1 MAQIHA
7 LQWSI
12 VFAGAL
18 WFTTR
23 WLLERPASRWRH
35 ILGGLLAV
43 LLWLPLGYTAGN
55 VGVADG
61 AGGTATFGSDALGT
75 VAIFAAVLSIGA
87 LLVGLVLWVE
97 EAADDASDELPGS
110 MRTGRGTR
118 QDD

>member
-1 MAQIHA
+1 MVQVHA

-18 WFTTR
+18 WFTAR
-23 WLLERPASRWRH
+23 WLLQRPASRWRH
-35 ILGGLLAV
+35 IFGGLLAV
-43 LLWLPLGYTAGN
+43 VLWLPVAYTAGN

-61 AGGTATFGSDALGT
+61 AGGTATFGSQALGT
-75 VAIFAAVLSIGA
+75 VAIFAAVVSVVA

-97 EAADDASDELPGS
+97 EAADEASAELPNS
-110 MRTGRGTR
+110 MRSGRRTR